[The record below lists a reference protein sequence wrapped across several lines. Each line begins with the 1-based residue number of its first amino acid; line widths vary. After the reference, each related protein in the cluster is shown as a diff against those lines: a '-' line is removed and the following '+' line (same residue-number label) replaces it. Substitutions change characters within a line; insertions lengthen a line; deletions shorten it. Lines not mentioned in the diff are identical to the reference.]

1 MGAEKRAFT
10 RHEVRWDAEVH
21 TPAGAALAMEIRD
34 FCEGGVFLVAASRT
48 VAASLKQVVTPGD
61 AITLHMRDPFNGRDL
76 RTRARAA
83 HVTTTGLGLSF
94 YQPAPAMIT
103 GLMAVNAG
111 QVGAGSGDAA
121 DEPPPLGS
129 REREAFRRILGE
141 CLPLIQDYLG
151 HSLDTFITQAE
162 ARLLTASDKATSPAE
177 QSDFFNARKRL
188 QSRSQEVRSA
198 LLADAEAAWND
209 LGQFTIPG
217 NNNQPGQLALVDDA
231 DFEDWLARSELIT
244 RAESR
249 SRVRLRFLHRRL
261 SRAAG
266 VRIEEE
272 RNPVSPAALCYFVSR
287 RMDALKLTLQTRK
300 VVYQAFGKT
309 VLQQSGVL
317 YDTLNTR
324 LRERNVLPDL
334 EEERH
339 TITNVRSEGQRPDG
353 ARTDG
358 VDGQGATASGGAEQ
372 GPGAGFGSLMD
383 SVRSLFQRQRS
394 ASASA
399 GADASPGVESA
410 APDSQPAGP
419 APSREAV
426 IEAAATIQPPTADRA
441 GMREQVESRLREAG
455 APALDAATAESVD
468 LLETWIT
475 GVQRTG
481 DQADQLRAWVNALA
495 PVALR
500 LELNDGS
507 FLSRR
512 DHGLH
517 RLIDHL
523 DRAADILGS
532 LDDNQREGMRGA
544 IEEILTTV
552 NRDADEP
559 DTLVEACDSLA
570 KLTDNPQR
578 RVSANVERLRER
590 YEGSERLDEARRQVQ
605 DSLADQLGD
614 SRIPEPVQNLLDS
627 GWQHHLVL
635 TYLRDGKEGDTWER
649 GLRAVDL
656 LVRAL
661 GGQDGRRHG
670 IKQPQRLLEY
680 LRHHMD
686 RLGRPSRESDHAVDT
701 LAYWVTGEGRDIVP
715 PQSAPLAPLQHPDT
729 PDLPEEWLGQA
740 KLLNPGTWVIFR
752 DTQGLPKPRRLAWT
766 DRRRS
771 RFVFVDEGG
780 RKAEDLNLEELARAF
795 GEERA
800 ATAGNLDL
808 PATERRWQEM
818 LEGLNRQLVHQ
829 ATHDDLTGLL
839 NRRTFERRIRHVLEH
854 ARGRKVNQATACLF
868 SLDDFK
874 LVNNTLGHRG
884 GDQILRQL
892 GQRLQDA
899 LPAQGVVARM
909 GGDEF
914 AVLMRGVEGEA
925 GAAFAEEQRRAIR
938 DWRPQVDGQN
948 TSLSVSVGILTFSP
962 ETHGVSD
969 VLRDLEN
976 ACTTAREQGGNR
988 CHVTD
993 AQDLEAADLRSNVE
1007 QVARVDRALES
1018 ERLELSCQRIEPL
1031 TQGRAP
1037 LYEVLIASAGDP
1049 QNAIRPH
1056 EFIPAA
1062 ERFGRMPAVDR
1073 WVIRDTFAWCAA
1085 NPGRLDEVDALC
1097 INLSA
1102 QTLADVDFAQWLR
1115 QTLQSHQVQASKIC
1129 FELTETAAT
1138 ANLGLTADLL
1148 LALKDLGCRFALDDF
1163 GGGLSSYTDLKN
1175 LPADILKI
1183 DGAFIRD
1190 MDRNAADRNVVQ
1202 SVHDLAHH
1210 LGKLTVA
1217 EFVETEDVYQQARE
1231 LGLDYVQGYHVER
1244 PCPLDELG
1252 LQRLDLPV

>member
-10 RHEVRWDAEVH
+10 RHEVRWDAEVRD
-21 TPAGAALAMEIRD
+21 PAGAALAMEIRD
-34 FCEGGVFLVAASRT
+34 FCEGGLFLVAASRT
-48 VAASLKQVVTPGD
+48 AAASLKQIINPGKTV
-61 AITLHMRDPFNGRDL
+61 ILHMRDPFNGRDQ
-76 RTRARAA
+76 RVRARAA
-83 HVTTTGLGLSF
+83 HVTATGLGLSF
-94 YQPAPAMIT
+94 HQPAPAMVT
-103 GLMAVNAG
+103 GLMAVSAG
-111 QVGAGSGDAA
+111 QVSAGDDDAA
-121 DEPPPLGS
+121 NEPAPLGN
-129 REREAFRRILGE
+129 REREEFRRILGE

-162 ARLLTASDKATSPAE
+162 ARLLTASDKATTPAE

-188 QSRSQEVRSA
+188 QSRSQELRSA
-198 LLADAEAAWND
+198 FLADAEAAWRE
-209 LGQFTIPG
+209 LGQFAIPG
-217 NNNQPGQLALVDDA
+217 NDSQQGQLALVDDA

-249 SRVRLRFLHRRL
+249 SRARLRFLHRRL

-287 RMDALKLTLQTRK
+287 RMDSLKLTLQTRK

-324 LRERNVLPDL
+324 LRERNVLPGL

-339 TITNVRSEGQRPDG
+339 TITNVRSEEQRTGDARSEQSDG
-353 ARTDG
+353 NA
-358 VDGQGATASGGAEQ
+358 ATAATTQERPG
-372 GPGAGFGSLMD
+372 GAGFGSLMD

-394 ASASA
+394 KGS
-399 GADASPGVESA
+399 GTDASPGAETEASTPPA
-410 APDSQPAGP
+410 AGP
-419 APSREAV
+419 APSREAM
-426 IEAAATIQPPTADRA
+426 IEAAATIQPPAADQA

-481 DQADQLRAWVNALA
+481 DQADQLRTWVNALA
-495 PVALR
+495 PAALR

-532 LDDNQREGMRGA
+532 LDESQRQAMRGA
-544 IEEILTTV
+544 IDEILTTV

-605 DSLADQLGD
+605 DNLAAQLGG

-670 IKQPQRLLEY
+670 MKQPQRLLEY
-680 LRHHMD
+680 LRHHLD
-686 RLGRPSRESDHAVDT
+686 RLGRPSRDSGHAVDG
-701 LAYWVTGEGRDIVP
+701 LAYWVTGDGRDSVP
-715 PQSAPLAPLQHPDT
+715 PQSEPLTPQQHPEA
-729 PDLPEEWLGQA
+729 PDLPDEWLGQA
-740 KLLNPGTWVIFR
+740 KLLSPGAWVIFR
-752 DTQGLPKPRRLAWT
+752 DEQGLPKPRRLAWT

-780 RKAEDLNLEELARAF
+780 RKAEDLGLEALAHAF
-795 GEERA
+795 GEGRA
-800 ATAGNLDL
+800 TTASNLDL

-854 ARGRKVNQATACLF
+854 ARGRKVNHATACLF

-884 GDQILRQL
+884 GDEILRQL

-899 LPAQGVVARM
+899 LPAQGVVART

-925 GAAFAEEQRRAIR
+925 GEAFAEEQRHAIR
-938 DWRPQVDGQN
+938 DWRPQVDGHG
-948 TSLSVSVGILTFSP
+948 TSLSVSVGVLTFSP

-1018 ERLELSCQRIEPL
+1018 QRLELSCQRIEPL
-1031 TQGRAP
+1031 TRGRAP

-1049 QNAIRPH
+1049 QNTIRPQ

-1073 WVIRDTFAWCAA
+1073 WVIRETFAWCAA

-1115 QTLQSHQVQASKIC
+1115 QTLQTHRVQASKIC